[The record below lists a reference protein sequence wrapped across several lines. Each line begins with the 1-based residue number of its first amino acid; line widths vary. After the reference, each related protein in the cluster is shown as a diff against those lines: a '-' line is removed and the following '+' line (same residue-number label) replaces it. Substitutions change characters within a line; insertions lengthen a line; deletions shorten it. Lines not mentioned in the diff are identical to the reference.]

1 MIRVNLLEKEG
12 LAAVAAPERVSSKK
26 SSTPG
31 LLVLAGALALVGLHY
46 LYLMHQTS
54 SLQDQLTAQQA
65 TAARLAIVKQQ
76 YQLELQR
83 RQQLLGRIAIIQQL
97 RRRRSGPYQLMARVG
112 HSVEI
117 SPAIWLTSF
126 QQNGRNLDFSG
137 RALDLRAVAGFI
149 TALRTSGDF
158 SRVRL
163 ASAVE
168 ISTGGQHV
176 MRSVH
181 GPAGMEQRRNYPADY
196 HFKLTAQFTS
206 LPPAAAPPA
215 QGRS

>member
-1 MIRVNLLEKEG
+1 MIRVNLLEKQSST
-12 LAAVAAPERVSSKK
+12 VATAPERISSTK
-26 SSTPG
+26 SATPG
-31 LLVLAGALALVGLHY
+31 LWVLAGAVALVGLHY
-46 LYLMHQTS
+46 FYLTHQAGT
-54 SLQDQLTAQQA
+54 LQDQLTAQQA

-76 YQLELQR
+76 YQIELHR

-97 RRRRSGPYQLMARVG
+97 QRRQSGPYQLMARVG
-112 HSVEI
+112 HSVEL

-126 QQNGRNLDFSG
+126 QQNGRELDFSG

-149 TALRTSGDF
+149 TALRISGNF

-168 ISTGGQHV
+168 IATGSRHV
-176 MRSVH
+176 MRH
-181 GPAGMEQRRNYPADY
+181 GTGTAGAARHWNFPADY

-206 LPPAAAPPA
+206 LPPPPVSPA

>member
-12 LAAVAAPERVSSKK
+12 LAAVAAPERVSSSK

-31 LLVLAGALALVGLHY
+31 LLMLAGAIALVGLHY
-46 LYLMHQTS
+46 LYLMHQAGA
-54 SLQDQLTAQQA
+54 LQDQLTAQQA
-65 TAARLAIVKQQ
+65 TAARLAIVKRQ
-76 YQLELQR
+76 YQLEIQR

-126 QQNGRNLDFSG
+126 QQNGRELDFSG

-149 TALRTSGDF
+149 SALRTTGEF

-163 ASAVE
+163 AAAIEVA
-168 ISTGGQHV
+168 TGARHV
-176 MRSVH
+176 MRGGP
-181 GPAGMEQRRNYPADY
+181 GPAGALRRWNVPADY

-206 LPPAAAPPA
+206 LPPPVIPPT